1 MQDAAGYTQAHAS
14 AERRSLHPDLLAV
27 RIMWSN
33 HKEKKYPA
41 SYSVLTH
48 WTVIETIVQTPTI
61 YSAAL
66 IFALA
71 M

>member
-1 MQDAAGYTQAHAS
+1 
-14 AERRSLHPDLLAV
+14 
-27 RIMWSN
+27 MWSN

>member
-1 MQDAAGYTQAHAS
+1 M
-14 AERRSLHPDLLAV
+14 

-71 M
+71 MYVAQSNTQYICIDALGRVDPRE